1 MALLAR
7 VLLASYACPR
17 SALALGKTRERALK
31 NSLEFDDVDIQSM
44 DKGGVPFR
52 IQNKKVVGYKDE
64 EEKDK
69 IILVFDRYLEADC
82 FYFRYQ
88 FFCRPCRQHPMIFYT
103 NFTFQ
108 TAFLLVSYPFL
119 L

>member
-1 MALLAR
+1 
-7 VLLASYACPR
+7 
-17 SALALGKTRERALK
+17 LALGKTRERALK

-44 DKGGVPFR
+44 DKGVVPFR
-52 IQNKKVVGYKDE
+52 IQNKKVVRYKDE

-108 TAFLLVSYPFL
+108 TVFLLVSYPFL